1 MIRDDGSG
9 YSGCGHGVV
18 LICTMLGAGVFS
30 IECLGLWVSCLV
42 VSPNGLDESLGDGF
56 RATLVPNNR
65 ERMEET
71 TRDIVEGCEGV
82 ASGLGHDT
90 ATCLSGAV

>member
-1 MIRDDGSG
+1 
-9 YSGCGHGVV
+9 
-18 LICTMLGAGVFS
+18 MLGAGVFS

-42 VSPNGLDESLGDGF
+42 VSPNGLDESGDGF

-65 ERMEET
+65 ERTEET
-71 TRDIVEGCEGV
+71 TRDIVEGSEGV
-82 ASGLGHDT
+82 VSGLGHDN